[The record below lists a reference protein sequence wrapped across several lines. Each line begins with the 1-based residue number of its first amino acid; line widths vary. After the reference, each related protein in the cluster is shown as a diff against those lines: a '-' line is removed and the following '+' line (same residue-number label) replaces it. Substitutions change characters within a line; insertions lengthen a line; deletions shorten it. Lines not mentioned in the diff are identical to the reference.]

1 MRDAKASNWV
11 LEKAKTGISSFSLLG
26 TSKGYAS
33 FSRAFEPGDDV
44 FYSAHDSAGNREA
57 GWATFDGKDIVG
69 RSPTATLVN
78 GIYSHGSPQKVSFS
92 GDVEVSCT
100 FNAVA
105 FNILWKAFDALDPD
119 GDGNINIP
127 PELIDG
133 LADALRNKA
142 DQVDLE
148 AEIDARKE
156 GDQDLQNQ
164 IDALEGESLKS
175 VKWSDIIEKPP
186 SINALG
192 VNDIIT
198 GGNF

>member
-11 LEKAKTGISSFSLLG
+11 LERAKPGFSSFSLLG
-26 TSKGYAS
+26 TSKGYTS
-33 FSRAFEPGDDV
+33 FNRAFENGDDV
-44 FYSAHDSAGNREA
+44 FYSAHDSVGNREA
-57 GWATFDGKDIVG
+57 GWGTFQGSQIVG

-78 GIYSHGSPQKVSFS
+78 GLYSHGSPQKVTFS
-92 GDVEVSCT
+92 GEVEVACT

-148 AEIDARKE
+148 AEIQARKD
-156 GDQDLQNQ
+156 GDQHLQDQ
-164 IDALEGESLKS
+164 IDNLEGNALSS
-175 VKWSDIIEKPP
+175 VKWSEIEDKPQQ
-186 SINALG
+186 INALG
-192 VNDIIT
+192 VQNIIT
-198 GGNF
+198 GGSF